1 MQINFCVRLFSI
13 HFVVLLFNCGSAR
26 IFSFRIEKIIQQKT
40 SVSTLVPQLLYIT
53 DREFERSLGTQNVCS
68 FNKLST
74 FLITAFNYQLL
85 VTCISNSLNKAIV
98 I

>member
-26 IFSFRIEKIIQQKT
+26 IFWFRFEKIIQQKA

-68 FNKLST
+68 FNKLNT
-74 FLITAFNYQLL
+74 FFN
-85 VTCISNSLNKAIV
+85 NSF
-98 I
+98 